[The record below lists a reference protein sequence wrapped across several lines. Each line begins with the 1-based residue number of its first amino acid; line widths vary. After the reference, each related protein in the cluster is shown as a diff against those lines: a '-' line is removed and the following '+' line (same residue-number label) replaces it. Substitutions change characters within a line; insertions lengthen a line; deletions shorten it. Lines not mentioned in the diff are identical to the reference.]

1 MPELPEVE
9 TIKEDLLA
17 KIKGREILDIFPL
30 WEGIVKD
37 ISFADFKKAVISKKI
52 VDINR
57 RAKNL
62 IIAISDKPS
71 AISYLLIHLKMTGHL
86 LVTSDKYQVA
96 SEGKW
101 QSGPKELTTDPQN
114 QFIRIIFKLSG
125 GLQLAFSDLRK
136 FGYIKLVNQPE
147 LDKALSEYGPEPLE
161 KDFTFGVFKERL
173 AGKKGPIKKVLMDQ
187 GIIAGIGNI
196 YADEILFE
204 AKVHPM
210 RPADKLTEED
220 LKNIYKNIP
229 VILNEARN
237 LRGTSTSDFRDT
249 AGKMGNYTY
258 KRRVYQREGE
268 SCSVCGGKIERVKLG
283 GRSAHFCP
291 TCQIRNQE

>member
-9 TIKEDLLA
+9 TIKEDLLT
-17 KIKGREILDIFPL
+17 KIKGKEILDVSPL
-30 WEGIVKD
+30 WEGIVKG
-37 ISFADFKKAVISKKI
+37 INFADFKKAVISKKI

-62 IIAISDKPS
+62 IIEIAQSPKPK
-71 AISYLLIHLKMTGHL
+71 AQSYLLIHLKMTGHL
-86 LVTSDKYQVA
+86 LVTSDQLSVDN
-96 SEGKW
+96 EGRW
-101 QSGPKELTTDPQN
+101 LSGSKELTSDLQN
-114 QFIRIIFKLSG
+114 QFIRIIFKLSN

-136 FGYIKLVNQPE
+136 FGYIKLVGQVE

-161 KDFTFGVFKERL
+161 KDFTFDIFKERL

-187 GIIAGIGNI
+187 GVIAGIGNI

-210 RPADKLTEED
+210 RPVNKLTEED

-249 AGKMGNYTY
+249 AGKMGNYTS

-268 SCSVCGGKIERVKLG
+268 PCPICGGKIERVKLG

-291 TCQIRNQE
+291 TCQR